1 MILRAAGAGVMA
13 IGQAS
18 HAWLSGQLARAWG
31 NGRFPAP
38 APLEEVVLGAVQH
51 DVGMALWD
59 LAPERHPTTGL
70 PVQFFELDRP
80 THLALWSAAPKRVLT
95 QSRYAALLVS
105 LHGTGLYERFPPRTD
120 DPEIARAV
128 AAYRDEQRV
137 LQARLA
143 RELGAEAAELRRNQA
158 LLAAWDDLSLAL
170 CRGQETAHEV
180 HGVPGAGDAAETL
193 SLLAR
198 PGDPDADEV
207 DATLDPWPFSAPSL
221 TVRVEGRVLAGPS
234 PDAAALHAAL
244 DAAPLR
250 VLRFVLRPRALSR
263 PCRSSAIG

>member
-1 MILRAAGAGVMA
+1 MILRPAGAGVMA

-38 APLEEVVLGAVQH
+38 APLEEVVLGAEQH

-59 LAPERHPTTGL
+59 LAPERHPQTGL
-70 PVQFFELDRP
+70 PVQFFELDRR
-80 THLALWSAAPKRVLT
+80 THLALWSAAPQRLLT

-105 LHGTGLYERFPPRTD
+105 MHGTGLYERFPPRTD

-128 AAYRDEQRV
+128 AAYREQQRA
-137 LQARLA
+137 LQTRLA
-143 RELGAEAAELRRNQA
+143 GEVGAPAAELQRNQA

-170 CRGQETAHEV
+170 CRGQETQHEV
-180 HGVPGAGDAAETL
+180 HGVPATGGGSETL
-193 SLLAR
+193 TLHAR
-198 PGDPDADEV
+198 PGDPETGDVE
-207 DATLDPWPFSAPSL
+207 ATLDPWPFSTPSL
-221 TVRVEGRVLAGPS
+221 PVRVEGRVLAGPS

-244 DAAPLR
+244 EVAPLR
-250 VLRFVLRPRALSR
+250 ILRFALRPGA
-263 PCRSSAIG
+263 RSSAIG